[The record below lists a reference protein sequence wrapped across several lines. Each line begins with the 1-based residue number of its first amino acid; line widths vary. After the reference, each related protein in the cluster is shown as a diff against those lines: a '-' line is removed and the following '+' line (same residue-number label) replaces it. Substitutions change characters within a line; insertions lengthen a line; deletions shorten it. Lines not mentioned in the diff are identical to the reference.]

1 VNVNVEFPQKQK
13 NDFCFFWVEDA
24 ICRQKKKKKKKKKR
38 REQTLLTIHSLPT
51 KTKTTE
57 VVCLL
62 DPISNIRIKVA
73 TKGTGC
79 AHAQCFD
86 RDTYLRF
93 YIDEAKRLG
102 IAPVKAKW
110 KCPVCRVRVSVDD
123 FVYPAGFQK
132 CLDHTDDSVNR
143 VRLDVNAQVWSVITP
158 VKEATIII
166 SDLLPELAP
175 PASPAVTSKVSSVPG
190 SPASHGTDDDATAS
204 ASASETVSLTKS
216 TSSSS
221 ASRIKL
227 AKKAAGK
234 SGLDMQQLTALIV
247 AATNAFKADSMCVK
261 VKAPVNVIGDL
272 HGQFEDLAALL
283 KEGGLPPNTSYVF
296 LGDYIDRGQ
305 RSIDTIALLF
315 ALKIKYPKQIVLLRG
330 NHEEAAIN
338 RIYGFFDECK
348 RRFSVRLWRQ
358 FCNSFNWMPVA
369 AVIDDAVFCVHGGI
383 SPQLFDL
390 DKIGSIQRPCEIAGE
405 GLLTDL
411 LWSDPDASVERW
423 APNGDRGVS
432 FLFGEA
438 ALESF
443 LKQNDLQMCVRAHQ
457 VVEDGYEFFASRR
470 LVTVFSA
477 ANYGGEFDNDGAM
490 LRVDADLKCSF
501 FIRHGK
507 KSDDDSDSASTS
519 ERKRV
524 KKRVKSV
531 AKAKD
536 LANKAKAD
544 DDNDNDSDSDDTL
557 NGGDQPKD
565 APAVA
570 KASSSS
576 STASSSPTVKKVK
589 KKKAASSDKEKD

>member
-1 VNVNVEFPQKQK
+1 
-13 NDFCFFWVEDA
+13 
-24 ICRQKKKKKKKKKR
+24 
-38 REQTLLTIHSLPT
+38 
-51 KTKTTE
+51 
-57 VVCLL
+57 VCLL
-62 DPISNIRIKVA
+62 DPISNVRIKVA
-73 TKGTGC
+73 TKGVAC

-123 FVYPAGFQK
+123 FVYPPGFQK
-132 CLDHTDDSVNR
+132 CLDHTDESVNR

-158 VKEATIII
+158 LKEASLVIA
-166 SDLLPELAP
+166 DLLPELAP
-175 PASPAVTSKVSSVPG
+175 PAAPAVAVPS
-190 SPASHGTDDDATAS
+190 SPASIDDDATTS
-204 ASASETVSLTKS
+204 ASASETVSAK
-216 TSSSS
+216 SSSS
-221 ASRIKL
+221 SSSRNKKKG
-227 AKKAAGK
+227 AKPA
-234 SGLDMQQLTALIV
+234 LDMQQLTALIV
-247 AATNAFKADSMCVK
+247 AATAALKADDMCVK
-261 VKAPVNVIGDL
+261 VAAPVNVIGDL
-272 HGQFEDLAALL
+272 HGQFDDLAALL
-283 KEGGLPPNTSYVF
+283 KEGGMPPTATYVF

-315 ALKIKYPKQIVLLRG
+315 ALKVKYPKQIILLRG

-369 AVIDDAVFCVHGGI
+369 AVIDDSVFCVHGGI

-390 DKIGSIQRPCEIAGE
+390 DKIGTIQRPCEIAGE

-411 LWSDPDASVERW
+411 LWSDPDPSVERW
-423 APNGDRGVS
+423 APNSDRGVS

-490 LRVDADLKCSF
+490 LRVDANLKCSF
-501 FIRHGK
+501 FVRHGK
-507 KSDDDSDSASTS
+507 KSDDDSESASTS
-519 ERKRV
+519 ERRRV
-524 KKRVKSV
+524 KKRVKAV

-557 NGGDQPKD
+557 PSD
-565 APAVA
+565 A
-570 KASSSS
+570 KESRSTSSGTSG
-576 STASSSPTVKKVK
+576 SSPVVKKVK
-589 KKKAASSDKEKD
+589 KKKAEKEKE